1 MGGNNGISIW
11 KKWVF
16 CGLASRSHSS
26 LSFSYYFEWMN
37 KKKVKI
43 YIWISLQSP
52 HLYWHSIDLC
62 TSELVLLFFL
72 FFNLLGLLRVSGLAF
87 GESQGYMIFHIWS
100 TCTFL
105 WLLLV
110 LLLLFFCLALISL
123 LFFFNAI
130 SNGCQ
135 LFLSSFE
142 IGICCFLDF
151 WCYSE
156 MGIHCFLLS

>member
-87 GESQGYMIFHIWS
+87 GESQRYIIFHIWS
-100 TCTFL
+100 TCTFF
-105 WLLLV
+105 V
-110 LLLLFFCLALISL
+110 IIISIIIIIIFLFGFDKFA
-123 LFFFNAI
+123 FFFLMQFQMDV
-130 SNGCQ
+130 S
-135 LFLSSFE
+135 
-142 IGICCFLDF
+142 CFSVHLKSVF
-151 WCYSE
+151 VVS
-156 MGIHCFLLS
+156 